1 MLSSEATAAYHY
13 NFGLHVND
21 KSYQMW
27 RYIFFHSSAR
37 SSVMLKRDAQAS
49 VHAQASRAWLLS
61 VVLERDTPA
70 STRNYD
76 TPAPAKSLCLIYT
89 RWYVLVHI
97 TEGELTLWWRF
108 DDELWTRF
116 VYVVLSVF
124 CLSWVIPINNDPVRK
139 HDGSC
144 SETSHAKHVPVRKRC
159 FN

>member
-1 MLSSEATAAYHY
+1 MTAKHRIKPF
-13 NFGLHVND
+13 NIV
-21 KSYQMW
+21 
-27 RYIFFHSSAR
+27 
-37 SSVMLKRDAQAS
+37 SSVLPPRAKPFS
-49 VHAQASRAWLLS
+49 VGC
-61 VVLERDTPA
+61 DM
-70 STRNYD
+70 
-76 TPAPAKSLCLIYT
+76 C
-89 RWYVLVHI
+89 

>member
-1 MLSSEATAAYHY
+1 MYIIVECMIYANTIYIHVYIYIYVCMCMCMCIILNSLHGTHLIFVFCFHPFKTTLSQIPH
-13 NFGLHVND
+13 L
-21 KSYQMW
+21 
-27 RYIFFHSSAR
+27 
-37 SSVMLKRDAQAS
+37 
-49 VHAQASRAWLLS
+49 
-61 VVLERDTPA
+61 
-70 STRNYD
+70 
-76 TPAPAKSLCLIYT
+76 
-89 RWYVLVHI
+89 YVRINLV